1 MTMNQN
7 DGEKEPL
14 APESLNQ
21 QALIGLILSVIIGV
35 GGLFALPA
43 IQVLFQ
49 LQFFPAFTIVL
60 VIELIATAGVVISM
74 FRLHR
79 EQHFG

>member
-49 LQFFPAFTIVL
+49 LQFFP
-60 VIELIATAGVVISM
+60 VIYHCACD
-74 FRLHR
+74 
-79 EQHFG
+79 